1 MNHRDQCTCG
11 EIHPDGVTPAMIG
24 RMKAYV
30 AAHPD
35 RQFAV
40 DDQAGIVAVVI
51 SHPPGD
57 PEVVARST
65 DLADLLNRI
74 GAPAAEELS

>member
-1 MNHRDQCTCG
+1 MNHRDRCACG
-11 EIHPDGVTPAMIG
+11 AIHSDGVTPAMIA

-40 DDQAGIVAVVI
+40 DDEAGIVAVI
-51 SHPPGD
+51 IPHPPDD
-57 PEVVARST
+57 PEVIDRSP

>member
-1 MNHRDQCTCG
+1 MNYRGRCECG
-11 EIHPDGVTPAMIG
+11 NVHPGGVTPTMIA
-24 RMKAYV
+24 RMKAYLH
-30 AAHPD
+30 AHPD

-40 DDQAGIVAVVI
+40 DDDAGIVAVII
-51 SHPPGD
+51 SHLPGD
-57 PEVVARST
+57 PEVIARSP